1 MRRRIRRRRD
11 GLVEIRRVSWRD
23 VFVNRDTGSLG
34 ALAVAWLAAM
44 VMLVE
49 SLVISPLLIGAA
61 GVVMLTIACALT
73 GSPWIPTLGE
83 NGVGGRPPARS
94 A

>member
-1 MRRRIRRRRD
+1 M
-11 GLVEIRRVSWRD
+11 EIRRVSWRD
-23 VFVNRDTGSLG
+23 VLVNRDTGSLG

-44 VMLVE
+44 VVLVE
-49 SLVISPLLIGAA
+49 SLVVSPLLIGAG

-83 NGVGGRPPARS
+83 DLGGPPTRS